1 MIIFYTSPGCASCR
15 KAKRWLQDNRI
26 NFVEKNIFSNLLS
39 ESEIKYLLSRCE
51 NGTEDIISTRS
62 KAFSSI
68 KGSIDDLSLNELTRF
83 IQRNPSVLKRPIML
97 SERSM
102 VVGYDDDEITAMVP
116 LDRRREELGTI
127 QDPLASASV
136 NLTLSDEQD
145 DSSWDVYEKS
155 SVQLLFSF
163 RRNKDSGIFK
173 EFALTILRKRTG
185 KFSPPGIPALFIK
198 T

>member
-26 NFVEKNIFSNLLS
+26 DFVEKNIFSNLLS
-39 ESEIKYLLSRCE
+39 ESEIKYLMSRCE

-62 KAFSSI
+62 KAFASI
-68 KGSIDDLSLNELTRF
+68 KGNIDDLSVKELTRF

-116 LDRRREELGTI
+116 VERRRQELNKI
-127 QDPLASASV
+127 ENSIASASV
-136 NLTLSDEQD
+136 ELHL
-145 DSSWDVYEKS
+145 
-155 SVQLLFSF
+155 
-163 RRNKDSGIFK
+163 
-173 EFALTILRKRTG
+173 
-185 KFSPPGIPALFIK
+185 
-198 T
+198 

>member
-62 KAFSSI
+62 KAFASI
-68 KGSIDDLSLNELTRF
+68 KGNIDDLSVNELTRF
-83 IQRNPSVLKRPIML
+83 IQRNPSILKRPIML

-116 LDRRREELGTI
+116 LERRRQELGTI
-127 QDPLASASV
+127 QDPIASVSV
-136 NLTLSDEQD
+136 NLSL
-145 DSSWDVYEKS
+145 
-155 SVQLLFSF
+155 
-163 RRNKDSGIFK
+163 
-173 EFALTILRKRTG
+173 
-185 KFSPPGIPALFIK
+185 
-198 T
+198 